1 MPVAFDAF
9 GNLAEV
15 LSVAQPAA
23 AIYEETASEWDA
35 LRAAAADGNR
45 LLRDLPADETARL
58 SSLLEH
64 VELSS
69 MQEIAA
75 AGEPIEWVHFPDSCV
90 ISLVTMVNGAGG
102 VEALT
107 IGRDGMSAF
116 ALIAGAQTSFA
127 RIVCQIPGRARRANA
142 KTFLAAL
149 DDMPELKRRLLL
161 YTQLAFDVTAQSAA
175 CNRIHVTEE
184 RCARWLLMSQDRA
197 GRDDFKLT
205 QTFLAQML
213 GVRRPAV
220 TVAVGVLEKA
230 GLIGHRRGRIQIT
243 DRPGLEGA
251 ACECYSAIRNRQEEL
266 LGF

>member
-1 MPVAFDAF
+1 M
-9 GNLAEV
+9 
-15 LSVAQPAA
+15 AQPAA
-23 AIYEETASEWDA
+23 AIYEDGVSEWDVQ
-35 LRAAAADGNR
+35 AATATDGNR
-45 LLRDLPADETARL
+45 LLRDLPVDEEARL
-58 SSLLEH
+58 SEIIEH
-64 VELSS
+64 VELAS
-69 MQEIAA
+69 MQEIVP
-75 AGEPIEWVHFPDSCV
+75 AGQTAEWVHFPDSCV
-90 ISLVTMVNGAGG
+90 ISLVTMVNGNGG

-107 IGRDGMSAF
+107 IGRDGMSPF
-116 ALIAGAQTSFA
+116 SLIAGARTSFV
-127 RIVCQIPGRARRANA
+127 RIVCQRPGRARRANA
-142 KTFLAAL
+142 RAFLQSL
-149 DDMPELKRRLLL
+149 DEMPELKRRLLL

-220 TVAVGVLEKA
+220 TVAIGVLEKA

-243 DRPGLEGA
+243 DRGGLETA
-251 ACECYSAIRNRQEEL
+251 SCECYSAIRTRQQEL

>member
-1 MPVAFDAF
+1 M
-9 GNLAEV
+9 
-15 LSVAQPAA
+15 AQPAA
-23 AIYEETASEWDA
+23 AIYEDETIGWDIVRRAST
-35 LRAAAADGNR
+35 DGNR
-45 LLRDLPADETARL
+45 LLRDLPADESERL
-58 SSLLEH
+58 ESILES

-69 MQEIAA
+69 MQEITP
-75 AGEPIEWVHFPDSCV
+75 AGHEIEWVHFPDTCV
-90 ISLVTMVNGAGG
+90 ISLVTKVNGGG

-107 IGRDGMSAF
+107 VGRDGVSAF
-116 ALIAGAQTSFA
+116 PLVAGARTSFA
-127 RIVCQIPGRARRANA
+127 RVVCQIPGRSRRTRAS
-142 KTFLAAL
+142 TILSSL
-149 DDMPELKRRLLL
+149 DQMPELKRRMLL

-220 TVAVGVLEKA
+220 TVAIGILERA
-230 GLIGHRRGRIQIT
+230 GLIAHRRGRIQIT
-243 DRPGLEGA
+243 DRSSLEDA
-251 ACECYSAIRNRQEEL
+251 ACECYAAIRARQAEL